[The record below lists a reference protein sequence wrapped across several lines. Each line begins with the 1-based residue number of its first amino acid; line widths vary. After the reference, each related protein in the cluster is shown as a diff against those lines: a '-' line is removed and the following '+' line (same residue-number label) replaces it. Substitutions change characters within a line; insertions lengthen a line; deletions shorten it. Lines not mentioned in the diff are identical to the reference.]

1 MIATGTLQDVCS
13 LITDGTHDSPK
24 LQSSGVPFIKGK
36 HISGGRIDFKNC
48 DFITEEDH
56 AACLKRVKPQRD
68 DILFSNIG
76 SVGDTVVVKSDQ
88 EFSIKNVALFRPN
101 PKKADP
107 QYVYYLVCSSGFRT
121 GILNQRSGAAQ
132 PFITLGNLR
141 TFEFFYET
149 DLPTQR
155 KIAGIL
161 SAYDD
166 LIENNLRRINIL
178 EEMAQ
183 SLYREWFVH
192 FRFPGHESAK
202 FVDSP
207 LGPIPKGWEVKAIE
221 EVAIV
226 HRGRSYRSSELLED
240 GGLPFI
246 NLKCIVRDGGFRR
259 DGIKCFDGPYKDS
272 HKVVPG
278 DIVMAVTDMTQERR
292 IVARAAR
299 IPTLDGDFGIVS
311 MDLVKIEPRLGVSS
325 DYLYGYFRCSD
336 FADHLKQHANGA
348 NVLHLSPDRIKEHQF
363 VLPQE
368 RLRDGY
374 SVTAGLHFKQIENLH
389 RRNDIL
395 RCTRDL
401 FLPKLLS
408 GGAV

>member
-1 MIATGTLQDVCS
+1 MKGRS
-13 LITDGTHDSPK
+13 KSRPK
-24 LQSSGVPFIKGK
+24 LLGEVVRFGNGK
-36 HISGGRIDFKNC
+36 
-48 DFITEEDH
+48 
-56 AACLKRVKPQRD
+56 
-68 DILFSNIG
+68 
-76 SVGDTVVVKSDQ
+76 
-88 EFSIKNVALFRPN
+88 SIKPGTEGRYAVYGSNGIIGGYDEFRHENGVIIGRVGAYCGAVVYCPDRFWASDNTLVAYPANDQVDTRFL
-101 PKKADP
+101 
-107 QYVYYLVCSSGFRT
+107 YYLLLEAKLGQHA
-121 GILNQRSGAAQ
+121 GGAAQ
-132 PFITLGNLR
+132 PLVTQTILKQV
-141 TFEFFYET
+141 EVEIP

-166 LIENNLRRINIL
+166 LIENNLRRIKIL

-202 FVDSP
+202 FVDSE
-207 LGPIPKGWEVKAIE
+207 LGLIPNGWEVKAIE

-226 HRGRSYRSSELLED
+226 HRGRSYRSSELLDD

-246 NLKCIVRDGGFRR
+246 NLKCVVRDGGFRR
-259 DGIKCFDGPYKDS
+259 DGIKRFDGPYKDS

-299 IPTLDGDFGIVS
+299 IPTLDADFGIVS

-348 NVLHLSPDRIKEHQF
+348 NVLHLSPDRIKEHHF
-363 VLPQE
+363 VMPDGQ
-368 RLRDGY
+368 LRNRY
-374 SVTAGLHFKQIENLH
+374 SVTAGLHFERIENLH

-395 RCTRDL
+395 RRTRDL
-401 FLPKLLS
+401 LLPKLLS
-408 GGAV
+408 P

>member
-1 MIATGTLQDVCS
+1 MKGRS
-13 LITDGTHDSPK
+13 KSRPK
-24 LQSSGVPFIKGK
+24 LLGEVVRFGNGK
-36 HISGGRIDFKNC
+36 
-48 DFITEEDH
+48 
-56 AACLKRVKPQRD
+56 
-68 DILFSNIG
+68 
-76 SVGDTVVVKSDQ
+76 
-88 EFSIKNVALFRPN
+88 SIKPGTEGRYAVYGSNGIIGGYDEFRHENGVIIGRVGAYCGAVVYCPDRFWASDNTLVAYPANDQVDTRFL
-101 PKKADP
+101 
-107 QYVYYLVCSSGFRT
+107 YYLLLEAKLGQHA
-121 GILNQRSGAAQ
+121 GGAAQ
-132 PFITLGNLR
+132 PLVTQTILKQV
-141 TFEFFYET
+141 EVEIP

-166 LIENNLRRINIL
+166 LIENNLRRIKIL

-202 FVDSP
+202 FVDSE
-207 LGPIPKGWEVKAIE
+207 LGLIPKGWEVKAIE

-226 HRGRSYRSSELLED
+226 HRGRSYRSSELLDD

-246 NLKCIVRDGGFRR
+246 NLKCVVRDGGFRR
-259 DGIKCFDGPYKDS
+259 DGIKRFDGPYKDS

-299 IPTLDGDFGIVS
+299 IPTLDADFGIVS

-348 NVLHLSPDRIKEHQF
+348 NVLHLSPDRIKEHHF
-363 VLPQE
+363 VMPDGQ
-368 RLRDGY
+368 LRNRY
-374 SVTAGLHFKQIENLH
+374 SVTAGLHFERIENLH

-395 RCTRDL
+395 RRTRDL
-401 FLPKLLS
+401 LLPKLLS
-408 GGAV
+408 P

>member
-1 MIATGTLQDVCS
+1 MKGRS
-13 LITDGTHDSPK
+13 KSRPK
-24 LQSSGVPFIKGK
+24 LLGEVVRFGNGK
-36 HISGGRIDFKNC
+36 
-48 DFITEEDH
+48 
-56 AACLKRVKPQRD
+56 
-68 DILFSNIG
+68 
-76 SVGDTVVVKSDQ
+76 
-88 EFSIKNVALFRPN
+88 SIKPGTEGRYAVYGSNGIIGGYDEFRHENGVIIGRVGAYCGAVVYCPDRFWASDNTLVAYPANDQVDTRFL
-101 PKKADP
+101 
-107 QYVYYLVCSSGFRT
+107 YYLLLEAKLGQHA
-121 GILNQRSGAAQ
+121 GGAAQ
-132 PFITLGNLR
+132 PLVTQTILKQV
-141 TFEFFYET
+141 EVKIP

-166 LIENNLRRINIL
+166 LIENNLRRIKIL

-202 FVDSP
+202 FVDSE
-207 LGPIPKGWEVKAIE
+207 LGLIPKGWEVKAIE

-226 HRGRSYRSSELLED
+226 HRGRSYRSSELLDD

-246 NLKCIVRDGGFRR
+246 NLKCVVRDGGFRR
-259 DGIKCFDGPYKDS
+259 DGIKRFDGPYKDS

-299 IPTLDGDFGIVS
+299 IPTLDADFGIVS

-348 NVLHLSPDRIKEHQF
+348 NVLHLSPDRIKEHHF
-363 VLPQE
+363 VMPDGQ
-368 RLRDGY
+368 LRNRY
-374 SVTAGLHFKQIENLH
+374 SVTAGLHFERIENLH

-395 RCTRDL
+395 RRTRDL
-401 FLPKLLS
+401 LLPKLLS
-408 GGAV
+408 P